1 MNRAMKSSSVEI
13 PAPDGVADAY
23 LARPDDRPH
32 PGVLFIMD
40 AFGLRPTI
48 CEMAERIAAD
58 GYLVL
63 APNVF
68 YRAGRSPVVPLPD
81 LTDPQQRASFFQSVR
96 PLMEQLTPERLTAD
110 GAAYL
115 DYLGE
120 VASPGPV
127 AITGYCMGGRL
138 GWRIAAAHPDRV
150 AALAAFHPGG
160 LVTDAPDS
168 PHRSAAEVK
177 AEMYFGFADRD
188 PSMTSEQIPTL
199 EQTLEEVGARYRA
212 EVYEGAHHGFTMAD
226 QPSYDEGGGER
237 HFRELH
243 ALLER
248 TLAERTRMEERP

>member
-1 MNRAMKSSSVEI
+1 MKSSTVEI
-13 PAPDGVADAY
+13 TAPDGVANAY
-23 LARPDDRPH
+23 LVRPDDRPY

-48 CEMAERIAAD
+48 HEMAERIAAD
-58 GYLVL
+58 GYVVL

-68 YRAGRSPVVPLPD
+68 YRAGRSPVPLLPD
-81 LTDPQQRASFFQSVR
+81 LSDPEQRRSFFQSVLR
-96 PLMEQLTPERLTAD
+96 PLIEELTPGRLAAD

-120 VASPGPV
+120 VASPRPV
-127 AITGYCMGGRL
+127 AITGYCMGGRV

-160 LVTDAPDS
+160 LVTEVPDS

-188 PSMTSEQIPTL
+188 PSMTAEQIATL
-199 EQTLEEVGARYRA
+199 ERTLEEVEARYRS
-212 EVYEGAHHGFTMAD
+212 EVYKGALHGYTMAD
-226 QPSYDEGGGER
+226 QASYDEVARER
-237 HFRELH
+237 HFRELRS
-243 ALLER
+243 LLQR
-248 TLAERTRMEERP
+248 TLAERAAPGDG